1 MGLMSALEPLMII
14 PESIV
19 EEAAEACK
27 DDKDNNFKKVL
38 NAGREFKAAGLTPIY
53 VLDEHYMDLIVIA
66 KELYRKKLH

>member
-1 MGLMSALEPLMII
+1 MGVLDPLMVI

-38 NAGREFKAAGLTPIY
+38 NAGQEFKAAGLTPIY
-53 VLDEHYMDLIVIA
+53 VLDEHYMDLVVIA
-66 KELYRKKLH
+66 KELYRKKLN